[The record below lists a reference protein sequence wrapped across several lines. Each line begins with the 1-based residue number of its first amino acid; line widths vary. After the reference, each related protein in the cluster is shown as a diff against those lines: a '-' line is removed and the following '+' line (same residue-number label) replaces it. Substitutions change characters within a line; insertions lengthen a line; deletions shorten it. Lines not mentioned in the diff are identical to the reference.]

1 MHYVVLDVQIDSS
14 AVKPVLLRLGYQVI
28 DPVSL
33 EARNEPYVVDV
44 DGESI
49 KEFIAKL
56 DEDLKSHATVAN
68 HQESQDG
75 SQSG

>member
-44 DGESI
+44 DGERI
-49 KEFIAKL
+49 
-56 DEDLKSHATVAN
+56 LKAMPRLPITRSHRTDPKVD
-68 HQESQDG
+68 QM
-75 SQSG
+75 